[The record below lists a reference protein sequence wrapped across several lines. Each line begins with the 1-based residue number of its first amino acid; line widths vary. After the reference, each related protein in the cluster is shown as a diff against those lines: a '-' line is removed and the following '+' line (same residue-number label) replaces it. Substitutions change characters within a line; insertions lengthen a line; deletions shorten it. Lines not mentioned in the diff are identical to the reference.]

1 MYYDD
6 DSRWQSPTGA
16 HRTTGASE
24 VEWMAPAQRDKLLQA
39 LLDLPTDAIVLVD
52 REGTIQLANA
62 TYARRIEKRVDELIG
77 STIWEWYAP
86 AQVTHCKIMLNQVIA
101 TGAPVH
107 FVDQRGKQWNAV
119 TFYPLLDATGRVE
132 SVLIHARDITA
143 QIDAEEKLKR
153 AVLHAITIQEDERRR
168 ISQDLHDDLGQSLTA
183 LILNLKSIDSRLTLG
198 QEEVGTSLKNAI
210 RNVENL
216 MRQIRLVLYQ
226 LRPPSLD
233 TLPLPNALELFCGS
247 FAQLTGLRVDFS
259 SQEGL
264 PPIPPLQATALYR
277 LVQEG
282 LNNAAKHARATAVW
296 VNLDY
301 TDGEVSVSVEDN
313 GQGFDPL
320 QIGRGLGL
328 QSIRDRF
335 AMLNGT
341 FDVESV
347 VGKGTRLFGAL
358 PLTLS
363 GEA

>member
-1 MYYDD
+1 ME
-6 DSRWQSPTGA
+6 RLT
-16 HRTTGASE
+16 
-24 VEWMAPAQRDKLLQA
+24 PAQKDKLLQ
-39 LLDLPTDAIVLVD
+39 LLFNLATDAIVLVD
-52 REGTIQLANA
+52 RDGTIQIANA
-62 TYARRIEKRVDELIG
+62 TYARRVGKRVDELLG
-77 STIWEWYAP
+77 SKMWDWCVPT
-86 AQVTHCKIMLNQVIA
+86 QVTHRKIMLSQVIA
-101 TGAPVH
+101 TGASVH
-107 FVDQRGKQWNAV
+107 FVDQRDKQWNAV
-119 TFYPLLDATGRVE
+119 TFFPLLDATGYVE

-153 AVLHAITIQEDERRR
+153 TILRTITIQEDERRR

-183 LILNLKSIDSRLTLG
+183 LILSLKSIDGRLATE

-226 LRPPSLD
+226 LRPPALD
-233 TLPLPNALELFCGS
+233 TLPLPNALESFCSS
-247 FAQLTGLRVDFS
+247 FAQLTGLHVDFS
-259 SQEGL
+259 SATDL

-301 TDGEVSVSVEDN
+301 ADGEVSVSVEDN
-313 GQGFDPL
+313 GHGFDPL
-320 QIGRGLGL
+320 KIRTGLGL

-335 AMLNGT
+335 TMLNGT
-341 FDVESV
+341 LDVESV

-358 PLTLS
+358 PLTQHH
-363 GEA
+363 EA

>member
-1 MYYDD
+1 M
-6 DSRWQSPTGA
+6 
-16 HRTTGASE
+16 SE
-24 VEWMAPAQRDKLLQA
+24 MSALERLTPAQRDKLLQVLFEMA
-39 LLDLPTDAIVLVD
+39 TDAIVLVD

-62 TYARRIEKRVDELIG
+62 AYAHRVEKRVDELIG
-77 STIWEWYAP
+77 SKMWEWCLP
-86 AQVTHCKIMLNQVIA
+86 AQVTHRKIMLNQVIA
-101 TGAPVH
+101 TGAPVY

-119 TFYPLLDATGRVE
+119 SFYPLVDATGVVE

-153 AVLHAITIQEDERRR
+153 AILRAITIQEDERRR

-183 LILNLKSIDSRLTLG
+183 LILSLKSIDGHLAAG
-198 QEEVGTSLKNAI
+198 QEVGTSLKNAI

-233 TLPLPNALELFCGS
+233 TLPLRNALELFCGS
-247 FAQLTGLRVDFS
+247 FAQLTNLRVDFS
-259 SQEGL
+259 SPTDL

-282 LNNAAKHARATAVW
+282 LNNAAKHAHATAVW

-301 TDGEVSVSVEDN
+301 ADGEVSVSVEDN

-320 QIGRGLGL
+320 QTKTGLGL

-335 AMLNGT
+335 TMLNGT

-358 PLTLS
+358 PLTQNH
-363 GEA
+363 EA